1 MNETT
6 MIKTNLL
13 EKALNAAIVLHK
25 QLLTDAN
32 YAGYDG
38 TKDDFDRLYDEVFVI
53 CRDELPDEADCEQVV
68 DTFHGYQLEQME
80 GQREIGWY
88 LYR

>member
-1 MNETT
+1 MMNETA

-13 EKALNAAIVLHK
+13 NKALEASFVLHK

-53 CRDELPDEADCEQVV
+53 CRDELPDEADIDQVV
-68 DTFHGYQLEQME
+68 ETFHDYQLEQME
-80 GQREIGWY
+80 GVREIGWY
-88 LYR
+88 L